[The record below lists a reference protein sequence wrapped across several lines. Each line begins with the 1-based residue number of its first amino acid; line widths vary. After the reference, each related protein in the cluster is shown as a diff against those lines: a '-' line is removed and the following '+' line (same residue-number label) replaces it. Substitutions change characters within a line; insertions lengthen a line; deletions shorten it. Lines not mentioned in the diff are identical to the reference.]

1 MKLNN
6 SLVTSIVTS
15 FLACFLIW
23 TYWSLIAGFAI
34 SCLSAA
40 QPFFMGLGIAY
51 IINIVISAY
60 ERLWDRALGDRGNK
74 VKRPI
79 ALILSYLSVFLLVY
93 IIFSVVLPDLIGS
106 LKKLLAVDF
115 DQIQVAITHLQDQE
129 WIQELL
135 EKTGNNT
142 DLSRQVSLYSQQLL
156 NQVLMILTSVL
167 TSATA
172 IANTLMTAF
181 ISLIFSIYVLA
192 SKENLSRQF
201 RLVIDTFTGRFAKII
216 YYLLGIFDR
225 RFRVFFVSQSLEAAI
240 LGSLTF
246 MSMSL
251 LGLPY
256 AATTSLLVA
265 FTAMIPVV
273 GAYIGVTV
281 GTILILTQSINQAV
295 IFVIFIVLLQQ
306 LEGNL
311 IYPRVVGGSIGLPA
325 IWVLVAITLGGAV
338 AGILGMLV
346 AVPIAASLYQIF
358 KDYTHSKKSSINKKI
373 DLPCE

>member
-1 MKLNN
+1 
-6 SLVTSIVTS
+6 
-15 FLACFLIW
+15 
-23 TYWSLIAGFAI
+23 
-34 SCLSAA
+34 
-40 QPFFMGLGIAY
+40 
-51 IINIVISAY
+51 
-60 ERLWDRALGDRGNK
+60 
-74 VKRPI
+74 
-79 ALILSYLSVFLLVY
+79 
-93 IIFSVVLPDLIGS
+93 
-106 LKKLLAVDF
+106 
-115 DQIQVAITHLQDQE
+115 
-129 WIQELL
+129 
-135 EKTGNNT
+135 
-142 DLSRQVSLYSQQLL
+142 
-156 NQVLMILTSVL
+156 MILTSVL